1 MEKYVCIQLVDNVCH
16 QWQAYQTSIDML
28 AITQSERDIIITST
42 LVLWFAAY
50 AIRQVMNVILRRR
63 Y

>member
-1 MEKYVCIQLVDNVCH
+1 MDKYVCVQLVDNVCQ

-28 AITQSERDIIITST
+28 AITAQERDLILAST
-42 LVLWFAAY
+42 LVLWFMAY
-50 AIRQVMNVILRRR
+50 GIRQVMNVVLRRR

>member
-1 MEKYVCIQLVDNVCH
+1 MDKYVCIQLVDNVCQ

-28 AITQSERDIIITST
+28 AITQSERDIIIAST

-50 AIRQVMNVILRRR
+50 GIRQVMNIILRRR